1 LPAERRAR
9 WRAET
14 TERFGLA
21 ADDVAYL
28 ETRRWNYFLA
38 RDRYVSIHPTR
49 TDAEIREEY
58 GRDRYRALGSATVE
72 ATVTD
77 ATESIFLP
85 AVYRVADAEAGG
97 APAPVGEV
105 VSFEGLYGQLA
116 DRGDRIL
123 AAGRLEERQDGARPL
138 LAGPAG
144 APDRGL
150 LPVLPP
156 PPRSEQSPSPPAR
169 TPRAP

>member
-28 ETRRWNYFLA
+28 ETRRWNYFLV
-38 RDRYVSIHPTR
+38 RGRYVSIHPTR

-58 GRDRYRALGSATVE
+58 GRARYRALGSATVE

-77 ATESIFLP
+77 AAESIFLP
-85 AVYRVADAEAGG
+85 AVYRVAGAEAGG
-97 APAPVGEV
+97 GPAPVGEV

-116 DRGDRIL
+116 DPGDRIV
-123 AAGRLEERQDGARPL
+123 AAGRLEERQDGAQRL
-138 LAGPAG
+138 VVGSAGPRDG
-144 APDRGL
+144 GFIRIL
-150 LPVLPP
+150 
-156 PPRSEQSPSPPAR
+156 RRPAR
-169 TPRAP
+169 